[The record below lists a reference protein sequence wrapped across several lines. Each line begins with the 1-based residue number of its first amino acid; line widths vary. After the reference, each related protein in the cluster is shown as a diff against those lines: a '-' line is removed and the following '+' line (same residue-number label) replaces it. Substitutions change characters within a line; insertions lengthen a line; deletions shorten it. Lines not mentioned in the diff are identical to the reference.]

1 LLNVPAGTLP
11 AESVITPAAAETLAW
26 TGLADILVFFSILLV
41 AFAYVWKR
49 GDLDWV
55 RAVSSARRV
64 RPIRGT
70 GGAESVS
77 RSMETVV

>member
-1 LLNVPAGTLP
+1 LNVPAGTLS
-11 AESVITPAAAETLAW
+11 AENVITPAAAETLAW

-55 RAVSSARRV
+55 RAISSARRV
-64 RPIRGT
+64 RPVRGET
-70 GGAESVS
+70 GTSNVS
-77 RSMETVV
+77 RSVETVV